1 MATGIKIAAG
11 TQPTTAETKVKGTL
25 VSALALIGGLV
36 QGVCAILVATSSVKL
51 FLGVASVAAAM
62 QTSRF
67 HADIIRVPVML
78 VSAVLAGISLFT
90 VWNGWRL
97 RNLPSA
103 RWRKRPLSTPRKLG
117 IAFTIVTSVA
127 ALVLVIAE
135 GVVHPIAHLW

>member
-1 MATGIKIAAG
+1 MATGINIAAG
-11 TQPTTAETKVKGTL
+11 TQSTATETKVKGTL
-25 VSALALIGGLV
+25 LSALSLIGGLI
-36 QGVCAILVATSSVKL
+36 QGACAILVATSSVKL

-67 HADIIRVPVML
+67 HADIVRVPMML
-78 VSAVLAGISLFT
+78 VSALLACLSLFT

-103 RWRKRPLSTPRKLG
+103 RWRKRPLSTQRKLG
-117 IAFTIVTSVA
+117 IAFTIVTSAA

-135 GVVHPIAHLW
+135 AVVHPIAHLW